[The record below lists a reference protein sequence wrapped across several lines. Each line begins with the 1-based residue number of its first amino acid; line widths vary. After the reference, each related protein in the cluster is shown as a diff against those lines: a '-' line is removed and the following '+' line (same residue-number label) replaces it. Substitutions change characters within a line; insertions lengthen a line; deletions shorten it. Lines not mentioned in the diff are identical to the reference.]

1 MLTLFTRAANHLG
14 RSGHERAALVLPA
27 RAPRYEVDPNGYQTE
42 SEYEDTEKHALLK
55 RINAYRGDGFISYSV
70 SS

>member
-1 MLTLFTRAANHLG
+1 MGVSEWMTAHG
-14 RSGHERAALVLPA
+14 VGYP
-27 RAPRYEVDPNGYQTE
+27 YEVDPNGYQTE

>member
-1 MLTLFTRAANHLG
+1 MTAHG
-14 RSGHERAALVLPA
+14 VGYP
-27 RAPRYEVDPNGYQTE
+27 YEVDPNGYQTE

-55 RINAYRGDGFISYSV
+55 RINTYRGDGLISYSV